1 MTDRRLST
9 GISGL
14 DDILN
19 GGLIHPRNVLIRGSP
34 GSGKTIF
41 GLHFL
46 SAGID
51 AGETSLYVNMGEPQA
66 YVEET
71 ADAFDLHTEQIH
83 FHNIS
88 PTEEQFSER
97 NSYSVFE
104 SAEVEQPDFIAELRE
119 KIDEIEPDR
128 VLLDP
133 ITEFRHLTTD
143 DRQFRSGILG
153 LLDYLKEIG
162 AMGMLTSQAGGPIK
176 DDDIQFLVDTV
187 ISLDVTSE
195 SRMVTVSKFRGSSF
209 RRGDHF
215 YDISTAGLEVWPEL
229 VPDTQKQAI
238 DAEPLSSGV
247 DELDEL
253 LYGGLDQGTITML
266 SGPTGVGKTTTG
278 LQFLIQAA
286 LAGKQSVLFQFE
298 EAEWT
303 IRDRAKAIGLPLQ
316 AALESG
322 ELSIVEV
329 SPDEYTVGEFEQLLR
344 EAVTD
349 GTEVVMIDGSQGFQ
363 ENLRGLADTTSAL
376 VRIGRFLRSAS
387 ITTLLIN
394 EVHNITGDFQAS
406 EERTSNLADNI
417 VFLRHVEYRG
427 EMRKVIGTLKMR
439 TSDFER
445 SLRELEITAD
455 GIRVGEPLPQ
465 LRGILTGTPDW
476 NEDAGGTDR
485 DVADTDQA

>member
-1 MTDRRLST
+1 MTDNRLST
-9 GISGL
+9 GVKGL
-14 DDILN
+14 NEILG
-19 GGLIHPRNVLIRGSP
+19 GGLIRPRNVLIRGTP

-46 SAGID
+46 SAGVD
-51 AGETSLYVNMGEPQA
+51 VDETALYVNMGEPQD

-88 PTEEQFSER
+88 PTQEQFSER
-97 NSYSVFE
+97 NTYTVFE
-104 SAEVEQPDFIAELRE
+104 SAEVEQPGFIAELRE
-119 KIDEIEPDR
+119 EIDRIEPDR

-143 DRQFRSGILG
+143 ERQFRTGILG
-153 LLDYLKEIG
+153 LLDYLKEVD
-162 AMGMLTSQAGGPIK
+162 ATAMLTSQAGGPIT

-187 ISLDVTSE
+187 VSLEVTPE

-209 RRGDHF
+209 RRGNHF
-215 YDISTAGLEVWPEL
+215 YDISEAGLTVWPAL
-229 VPDTQKQAI
+229 VPDSQERVGDVGT
-238 DAEPLSSGV
+238 LSSGV
-247 DELDEL
+247 DELDKL

-266 SGPTGVGKTTTG
+266 TGPTGVGKTTTG
-278 LQFLIQAA
+278 LQFLVQAA
-286 LAGKQSVLFQFE
+286 LNGIQSVLFQFE

-303 IRDRAKAIGLPLQ
+303 IRDRAEAVGLPLQ
-316 AALESG
+316 AALTSG
-322 ELSIVEV
+322 NLSIVDV
-329 SPDEYTVGEFEQLLR
+329 SPDEYTVGEFENLLR
-344 EAVTD
+344 EEIAG

-363 ENLRGLADTTSAL
+363 ENLRGLENATSTL
-376 VRIGRFLRSAS
+376 LRVGRFLRSAG
-387 ITTLLIN
+387 ITTLLVN
-394 EVHNITGDFQAS
+394 EVHNITGNFQVS

-439 TSDFER
+439 TSNFER
-445 SLRELEITAD
+445 SLRELEITSN

-476 NEDAGGTDR
+476 NEETPITEQRTD
-485 DVADTDQA
+485 DQA

>member
-1 MTDRRLST
+1 FFAR
-9 GISGL
+9 
-14 DDILN
+14 
-19 GGLIHPRNVLIRGSP
+19 
-34 GSGKTIF
+34 
-41 GLHFL
+41 
-46 SAGID
+46 
-51 AGETSLYVNMGEPQA
+51 
-66 YVEET
+66 
-71 ADAFDLHTEQIH
+71 DAF
-83 FHNIS
+83 
-88 PTEEQFSER
+88 
-97 NSYSVFE
+97 Y
-104 SAEVEQPDFIAELRE
+104 
-119 KIDEIEPDR
+119 DR
-128 VLLDP
+128 L
-133 ITEFRHLTTD
+133 
-143 DRQFRSGILG
+143 
-153 LLDYLKEIG
+153 
-162 AMGMLTSQAGGPIK
+162 
-176 DDDIQFLVDTV
+176 
-187 ISLDVTSE
+187 
-195 SRMVTVSKFRGSSF
+195 
-209 RRGDHF
+209 
-215 YDISTAGLEVWPEL
+215 
-229 VPDTQKQAI
+229 
-238 DAEPLSSGV
+238 
-247 DELDEL
+247 
-253 LYGGLDQGTITML
+253 
-266 SGPTGVGKTTTG
+266 
-278 LQFLIQAA
+278 

-485 DVADTDQA
+485 DVADTDQVYPSRDTRTQYKPTIKSHVHERTAVLPRDSRRSEALPAAG